1 MIIFLFHHNFYKSLL
16 VLGIMGFYDD
26 LLKPGVSLFK
36 NEYALDYTFLP
47 KTVPY
52 RESQQRY
59 LASCI
64 KPLLTD
70 HNGRNVLVHG
80 PPGVGKTAALK
91 HLLRELD
98 ESDEF
103 SDKLHMIY
111 VNCWHKNT
119 TYKVV
124 LELCDAVGYAFV
136 QNKNTEDLFK
146 IVTQIINKKGAIFV
160 FDEIDKA
167 EDTDF
172 LYILSEMVYKKTIF
186 LVTNY
191 KSWLLELD
199 DRIRSRLMLEETE
212 FPQYNDT
219 EIEGILK
226 ERIPYAFDTECVDD
240 DVLRV
245 ISHKAAELKDVRI
258 GLFLLRES
266 VVIAESQNS
275 QRVKKEHAERAM
287 TKIEQF
293 TIKNTDELD
302 DESKLILKIVKEY
315 SGKKIGDLF
324 KLYEKAGGRSS
335 YKTFQRKITKLEEGK
350 FISLERT
357 HSGGNTTIVN
367 KKLTEY

>member
-1 MIIFLFHHNFYKSLL
+1 
-16 VLGIMGFYDD
+16 MGLYDD
-26 LLKPGVSLFK
+26 LLKGGESLFK

-47 KTVPY
+47 KVVPF
-52 RESQQRY
+52 RESQQKY

-64 KPLLTD
+64 KPLLMD

-103 SDKLHMIY
+103 SDKVFLIY

-146 IVTQIINKKGAIFV
+146 IVTQILNKKSAIFV

-172 LYILSEMVYKKTIF
+172 LYILSEMVFKKTIF

-191 KSWLLELD
+191 KSWLLDLD
-199 DRIRSRLMLEETE
+199 ARIRSRLMLEQIE
-212 FPQYNDT
+212 FPNYTDT
-219 EIEGILK
+219 EIEGILRD
-226 ERIPYAFDTECVDD
+226 RISYAYNSECVDAD
-240 DVLRV
+240 ALKI
-245 ISHKAAELKDVRI
+245 ISKKAADLKDLRI

-266 VVIAESQNS
+266 TVIADGHGSSRITINHVNS
-275 QRVKKEHAERAM
+275 AVE
-287 TKIEQF
+287 KIGQF

-302 DESKLILKIVKEY
+302 DESKLVLKIVREY

-324 KLYEKAGGRSS
+324 KLHEKSGGKSS
-335 YKTFQRKITKLEEGK
+335 YKTFQRKITKLEEGR
-350 FISLERT
+350 FVSLERT
-357 HSGGNTTIVN
+357 HAGGNTTIVN

>member
-1 MIIFLFHHNFYKSLL
+1 
-16 VLGIMGFYDD
+16 MGLYDD
-26 LLKPGVSLFK
+26 LLKGGESLFK
-36 NEYALDYTFLP
+36 NESALEYVFLP

-52 RESQQRY
+52 RDDQQKY

-64 KPLLTD
+64 KPLLMD
-70 HNGRNVLVHG
+70 HTGRNVLVHG

-98 ESDEF
+98 DSDEF
-103 SDKLHMIY
+103 ADKLFPIY

-119 TYKVV
+119 TYKIV
-124 LELCDAVGYAFV
+124 LELCEAVGYAFV

-146 IVTQIINKKGAIFV
+146 IVTQIINRKGAIFV
-160 FDEIDKA
+160 FDEIDKV

-172 LYILSEMVYKKTIF
+172 LYMLSELVFKKSIF

-199 DRIRSRLMLEETE
+199 DRIRSRLMLEQIE
-212 FPQYNDT
+212 FPNYNEK
-219 EIEGILK
+219 EIEGILR
-226 ERIPYAFDTECVDD
+226 ERITYAFHTECVNDD
-240 DVLRV
+240 ALKLVSV
-245 ISHKAAELKDVRI
+245 KAAELKDLRI
-258 GLFLLRES
+258 GLFLLKES
-266 VVIAESQNS
+266 AVIAETYNCK
-275 QRVKKEHAERAM
+275 RVTIEHVNNAIG
-287 TKIEQF
+287 KINQF
-293 TIKNTDELD
+293 SIKNTDELD
-302 DESKLILKIVKEY
+302 DEAKLILKIVREY

-324 KLYEKAGGRSS
+324 KFYETAGGKSS
-335 YKTFQRKITKLEEGK
+335 YKTFQRKITKLEEGR

>member
-1 MIIFLFHHNFYKSLL
+1 
-16 VLGIMGFYDD
+16 MGLYDD
-26 LLKPGVSLFK
+26 LLKGGESLFK

-47 KTVPY
+47 KVVPY
-52 RESQQRY
+52 REEQQKY

-64 KPLLTD
+64 KPILSD

-80 PPGVGKTAALK
+80 PPGVGKTALLH

-98 ESDEF
+98 DSNEF
-103 SDKLHMIY
+103 TEKLYPIY

-119 TYKVV
+119 TYKIV

-146 IVTQIINKKGAIFV
+146 IVTQIINKKGAVFV
-160 FDEIDKA
+160 FDEIDKV

-172 LYILSEMVYKKTIF
+172 LYILSEMVFKKTIF

-191 KSWLLELD
+191 KSWLLDLD
-199 DRIRSRLMLEETE
+199 DRIRSRLMLEQIE
-212 FPQYNDT
+212 FPHYNEK
-219 EIEGILK
+219 EIEGILRD
-226 ERIPYAFDTECVDD
+226 RITYAFNTNCVDD
-240 DVLRV
+240 NALEL
-245 ISHKAAELKDVRI
+245 ISHKAAELKDLRI

-266 VVIAESQNS
+266 TVIAEGLNC
-275 QRVKKEHAERAM
+275 RRITLEHVNKAI
-287 TKIEQF
+287 TKIDQF

-302 DESKLILKIVKEY
+302 VEAKLILKIVKEY

-324 KLYEKAGGRSS
+324 KLYEKAGGKSS

-350 FISLERT
+350 FVSLEHT
-357 HSGGNTTIVN
+357 HAGGNTTIVN
-367 KKLTEY
+367 NKKLTEY

>member
-1 MIIFLFHHNFYKSLL
+1 
-16 VLGIMGFYDD
+16 MGLYDD
-26 LLKPGVSLFK
+26 LMKGGVSLFR
-36 NEYALDYTFLP
+36 NEYALDYAFLP
-47 KTVPY
+47 KNVPF
-52 RESQQRY
+52 RESQQKY

-64 KPLLTD
+64 KPLVME

-91 HLLRELD
+91 HLLNELD
-98 ESDEF
+98 ESDELN
-103 SDKLHMIY
+103 DKIFPIY
-111 VNCWHKNT
+111 INCWHKNT

-146 IVTQIINKKGAIFV
+146 VVTQILNKKSAVIV

-172 LYILSEMVYKKTIF
+172 LYILAETLFRKTIF

-199 DRIRSRLMLEETE
+199 DRIRSRLMLEQIE
-212 FPQYNDT
+212 FPNYDEKET
-219 EIEGILK
+219 EGILH
-226 ERIPYAFDTECVDD
+226 ERVPYAFNTDCVDD
-240 DVLRV
+240 GALKV
-245 ISHKAAELKDVRI
+245 IAKKAAELKDLRI

-266 VVIAESQNS
+266 TIIAEEHGSY
-275 QRVKKEHAERAM
+275 RITEEHARQSLG
-287 TKIEQF
+287 KIDQF
-293 TIKNTDELD
+293 TIKSTDELD
-302 DESKLILKIVKEY
+302 DESKLILKIVKDY

-324 KLYEKAGGRSS
+324 KVYEKAGGKSS
-335 YKTFQRKITKLEEGK
+335 YKTFQRKITKLEEGR
-350 FISLERT
+350 FVSLERT
-357 HSGGNTTIVN
+357 HAGGNTTIVN

>member
-1 MIIFLFHHNFYKSLL
+1 
-16 VLGIMGFYDD
+16 MGLYDD
-26 LLKPGVSLFK
+26 LLKGGESLFK

-47 KTVPY
+47 KNVPF
-52 RESQQRY
+52 RELQQKY

-64 KPLLTD
+64 KPLLME

-98 ESDEF
+98 ESDELT
-103 SDKLHMIY
+103 DKIFPIY
-111 VNCWHKNT
+111 INCWHKNT

-146 IVTQIINKKGAIFV
+146 IVTQILNKKSAVIV

-172 LYILSEMVYKKTIF
+172 LYILAETLFRKTLF

-199 DRIRSRLMLEETE
+199 DRIRSRLMLEQIE
-212 FPQYNDT
+212 FPNYNEK
-219 EIEGILK
+219 EIEGILC
-226 ERIPYAFDTECVDD
+226 ERIPYAFNTACVDD
-240 DVLRV
+240 DALKI
-245 ISHKAAELKDVRI
+245 ISKKAAELKDLRI

-266 VVIAESQNS
+266 TIIAEERFSK
-275 QRVKKEHAERAM
+275 RITAEHA
-287 TKIEQF
+287 TKALGKIDQF
-293 TIKNTDELD
+293 TIKSADELD
-302 DESKLILKIVKEY
+302 DEAKLILKIVKDY

-324 KLYEKAGGRSS
+324 KVYEKAGGKSS
-335 YKTFQRKITKLEEGK
+335 YKTFQRKITKLEEGR
-350 FISLERT
+350 FVSLERT
-357 HSGGNTTIVN
+357 HAGGNTTIVN

>member
-1 MIIFLFHHNFYKSLL
+1 MGIYDNLLNHNESLL
-16 VLGIMGFYDD
+16 
-26 LLKPGVSLFK
+26 K
-36 NEYALDYTFLP
+36 NEYALDYSFLP
-47 KTVPY
+47 KSIPF
-52 RESQQRY
+52 REGQQKY

-64 KPLLTD
+64 KPLLAEHT
-70 HNGRNVLVHG
+70 GRNVMIHG

-91 HLLRELD
+91 HLTRELD
-98 ESDEF
+98 ESDELL
-103 SDKLHMIY
+103 DKLSIIY

-146 IVTQIINKKGAIFV
+146 IVAQILNKKAAIFI

-172 LYILSEMVYKKTIF
+172 LYILSENIFRKSIF

-191 KSWLLELD
+191 KSWMLELD
-199 DRIRSRLMLEETE
+199 DRIRSRLLLEQVE
-212 FPQYNDT
+212 FPQYT
-219 EIEGILK
+219 REEMLGIMKQRIE
-226 ERIPYAFDTECVDD
+226 YAFHDPNCVDVD
-240 DVLRV
+240 ALEKMADK
-245 ISHKAAELKDVRI
+245 SAELKDIRM

-266 VVIAESQNS
+266 ALIAEEKSS
-275 QRVKKEHAERAM
+275 KKVLLEHVDVAVR
-287 TKIEQF
+287 KIDQF
-293 TIKNTDELD
+293 AIKNSDDLD
-302 DESKLILKIVKEY
+302 DESKSILKVIKEN

-324 KLYEKAGGRSS
+324 KVYEKAGGKSS
-335 YKTFQRKITKLEEGK
+335 YKTFQRKINKLDEGK

-357 HSGGNTTIVN
+357 YAGGNTTIVN

>member
-1 MIIFLFHHNFYKSLL
+1 MGIYDNLLDHNE
-16 VLGIMGFYDD
+16 
-26 LLKPGVSLFK
+26 SLFK

-47 KTVPY
+47 KAIPY
-52 RESQQRY
+52 RETQQRF

-64 KPLLTD
+64 KPLLND
-70 HNGRNVLVHG
+70 HTGRNVLVHG

-91 HLLRELD
+91 HLTKELD
-98 ESDEF
+98 ESDEL
-103 SDKLHMIY
+103 SERLYLIY

-146 IVTQIINKKGAIFV
+146 IVSQIINKKAVIFV

-172 LYILSEMVYKKTIF
+172 LYILSEIIYKKSIF

-191 KSWLLELD
+191 KSWMLELD
-199 DRIRSRLMLEETE
+199 DRIRSRLMLEQTE
-212 FPQYNDT
+212 FPQYT
-219 EIEGILK
+219 KEEMLGILK
-226 ERIPYAFDTECVDD
+226 QRIEYAFYTNCIDD
-240 DVLRV
+240 DALDM
-245 ISHKAAELKDVRI
+245 IATKASELKDIRM

-266 VVIAESQNS
+266 ALLAEEKYSR
-275 QRVKKEHAERAM
+275 RVTTEHVAVAI
-287 TKIEQF
+287 TKINQF
-293 TIKNTDELD
+293 SIKNTDELD
-302 DESKLILKIVKEY
+302 DESKTILKVIKEN
-315 SGKKIGDLF
+315 SGIKIGDLF
-324 KLYEKAGGRSS
+324 KVYEKAGGKCS
-335 YKTFQRKITKLEEGK
+335 YKTFQRKIAKLDEGK
-350 FISLERT
+350 FVSLERT

>member
-1 MIIFLFHHNFYKSLL
+1 
-16 VLGIMGFYDD
+16 MGLYDG
-26 LLKPGVSLFK
+26 LLKGGESLFK
-36 NEYALDYTFLP
+36 NESALDYAFLP
-47 KTVPY
+47 KNVPY
-52 RESQQRY
+52 RDSQQRY

-64 KPLLTD
+64 KPLLLD

-98 ESDEF
+98 DSDEF
-103 SDKLHMIY
+103 ADKLFPIY

-119 TYKVV
+119 TYKIV

-146 IVTQIINKKGAIFV
+146 IVTQIINRKGAIFV
-160 FDEIDKA
+160 FDEIDKV

-172 LYILSEMVYKKTIF
+172 LYMLSELVFKKAIF

-199 DRIRSRLMLEETE
+199 DRIRSRLMLEQIE
-212 FPQYNDT
+212 FPHYNEK
-219 EIEGILK
+219 EIEGILR
-226 ERIPYAFDTECVDD
+226 ERISYAFHTDCVDD
-240 DVLRV
+240 DALRI
-245 ISHKAAELKDVRI
+245 ISSKAAELKDLRI

-266 VVIAESQNS
+266 TVVAETHNCK
-275 QRVKKEHAERAM
+275 RITVEHVNNAIG
-287 TKIEQF
+287 KIDQF

-302 DESKLILKIVKEY
+302 DEARLILKIIKEY

-324 KLYEKAGGRSS
+324 KFYEKAGGKSS
-335 YKTFQRKITKLEEGK
+335 YKTFQRKITKLEEGR

>member
-1 MIIFLFHHNFYKSLL
+1 
-16 VLGIMGFYDD
+16 MGLYDD
-26 LLKPGVSLFK
+26 LLKGGESLFK
-36 NEYALDYTFLP
+36 NEYALDYAFLP
-47 KTVPY
+47 KNIPF

-64 KPLLTD
+64 KPLLMD

-91 HLLRELD
+91 HLLKELD
-98 ESDEF
+98 ESDELN
-103 SDKLHMIY
+103 DKIYPIY

-124 LELCDAVGYAFV
+124 LDLCDQVGYAFV

-146 IVTQIINKKGAIFV
+146 IVTQILNKKGAVIV
-160 FDEIDKA
+160 FDEVDKS

-172 LYILSEMVYKKTIF
+172 LYILSETVFKKTIF

-199 DRIRSRLMLEETE
+199 DRIRSRLMLEQIE
-212 FPQYNDT
+212 FPNYDVK
-219 EIEGILK
+219 EIMGILR
-226 ERIPYAFDTECVDD
+226 ERIPYAFNSECVDD
-240 DVLRV
+240 AALEI
-245 ISHKAAELKDVRI
+245 ISKKAADLKDIRI

-266 VVIAESQNS
+266 AIVAGEKNS
-275 QRVKKEHAERAM
+275 SRITDEHARAALE
-287 TKIEQF
+287 KINQF
-293 TIKNTDELD
+293 TIKSTDELD
-302 DESKLILKIVKEY
+302 DEAKLILKIVKEH

-324 KLYEKAGGRSS
+324 KLYEKAGGRTS
-335 YKTFQRKITKLEEGK
+335 YKTFQRKITKLEEGR

-357 HSGGNTTIVN
+357 HAGGNTTIVN

>member
-1 MIIFLFHHNFYKSLL
+1 
-16 VLGIMGFYDD
+16 MGLYDD
-26 LLKPGVSLFK
+26 LLKNGESMFK

-47 KTVPY
+47 KVVPY
-52 RESQQRY
+52 REQQQKY

-64 KPLLTD
+64 KPILMD
-70 HNGRNVLVHG
+70 HTGRNVLVHG

-103 SDKLHMIY
+103 TDKLFPIY

-119 TYKVV
+119 TYKIV

-146 IVTQIINKKGAIFV
+146 IVTQIINKKGAVFV
-160 FDEIDKA
+160 FDEIDKV

-172 LYILSEMVYKKTIF
+172 LYILSETVFKKTIL

-191 KSWLLELD
+191 KSWLLDLD
-199 DRIRSRLMLEETE
+199 DRIRSRLMLEQIE
-212 FPQYNDT
+212 FPHYNEK
-219 EIEGILK
+219 EIEGILR
-226 ERIPYAFDTECVDD
+226 ERISYAFQTNCFDD
-240 DVLRV
+240 DALKT
-245 ISHKAAELKDVRI
+245 ISLKAEELKDLRI

-266 VVIAESQNS
+266 AVIAESRSCKRITN
-275 QRVKKEHAERAM
+275 EHVSKAIE
-287 TKIEQF
+287 KIGQF
-293 TIKNTDELD
+293 TIKNSDELD
-302 DESKLILKIVKEY
+302 DEAKLILKVVKDH

-324 KLYEKAGGRSS
+324 KFYEKADGKSS
-335 YKTFQRKITKLEEGK
+335 YKTFQRKITKLEEGR

-357 HSGGNTTIVN
+357 HAGGNTTIVN

>member
-1 MIIFLFHHNFYKSLL
+1 
-16 VLGIMGFYDD
+16 MGVYDD
-26 LLKPGVSLFK
+26 LLKHNESLFR
-36 NEYALDYTFLP
+36 NEYALDYSFLP
-47 KTVPY
+47 KAIPY
-52 RESQQRY
+52 RETQQRF

-64 KPLLTD
+64 KPLLND
-70 HNGRNVLVHG
+70 HTGRNVMIHG

-91 HLLRELD
+91 HLIRELD
-98 ESDEF
+98 ESDELVE
-103 SDKLHMIY
+103 KLYIVY

-146 IVTQIINKKGAIFV
+146 IVSQILNKRSVIFI

-172 LYILSEMVYKKTIF
+172 LYIISEIIYKKSIF

-191 KSWLLELD
+191 KSWMLELD
-199 DRIRSRLMLEETE
+199 DRIRSRLMLEQVE
-212 FPQYNDT
+212 FPQYNKD
-219 EIEGILK
+219 EMLGILK
-226 ERIPYAFDTECVDD
+226 QRIEYAFHNNCVDD
-240 DVLRV
+240 DALEM
-245 ISHKAAELKDVRI
+245 IASKASELKDIRM

-266 VVIAESQNS
+266 ALIAEDKASR
-275 QRVKKEHAERAM
+275 RVKKEHVDIAI
-287 TKIEQF
+287 TKINQF
-293 TIKNTDELD
+293 SIKNTDELD
-302 DESKLILKIVKEY
+302 DESKTILKVIKEN

-324 KLYEKAGGRSS
+324 KIYEKSGGKSS
-335 YKTFQRKITKLEEGK
+335 YKTFQRKIAKLDEGK

-357 HSGGNTTIVN
+357 YAGGNTTIVN

>member
-1 MIIFLFHHNFYKSLL
+1 
-16 VLGIMGFYDD
+16 MGSYDD
-26 LLKPGVSLFK
+26 LLKGGESLFK
-36 NEYALDYTFLP
+36 NEYALDYAFLP
-47 KTVPY
+47 KTIPF

-64 KPLLTD
+64 KPLLMD

-91 HLLRELD
+91 HLLKELD
-98 ESDEF
+98 ESDEL
-103 SDKLHMIY
+103 SDKIFPIY

-124 LELCDAVGYAFV
+124 LDLCDQIGYAFV

-146 IVTQIINKKGAIFV
+146 IVTQILNKKSAVIV
-160 FDEIDKA
+160 FDEIDKS

-172 LYILSEMVYKKTIF
+172 LYILAETVFKKTIF

-199 DRIRSRLMLEETE
+199 DRIRSRLMLEQIE
-212 FPQYNDT
+212 FPNYD
-219 EIEGILK
+219 EKEMMGILR
-226 ERIPYAFDTECVDD
+226 ERVPYAFNTDCVDD
-240 DVLRV
+240 SALE
-245 ISHKAAELKDVRI
+245 ILSKKAAELKDLRI

-266 VVIAESQNS
+266 AVVASEKGCSRITA
-275 QRVKKEHAERAM
+275 EHAHAALER
-287 TKIEQF
+287 ISQF
-293 TIKNTDELD
+293 TIKSTDELD
-302 DESKLILKIVKEY
+302 DEAKLILKIVKEH

-324 KLYEKAGGRSS
+324 KMYEKAGGKSS
-335 YKTFQRKITKLEEGK
+335 YKTFQRKITKLEEGR
-350 FISLERT
+350 FVSLERT
-357 HSGGNTTIVN
+357 HAGGNTTIVN